1 MSIED
6 KVVQFP
12 VPVIVVA
19 MSDNGV
25 IGDGEKMPWHL
36 PADLKR
42 VKRMTMGKPLVM
54 GRKTYQSI
62 GKPLPGRTNIVVTR
76 DRGFKAEGI
85 EVLHDLDEAL
95 DVARRVALTDGVD
108 EIIIFGGAE
117 IYRQAF
123 DKVQRLQL
131 TEIHV
136 DVEGQTRFPDF
147 DRAEWHETGRED
159 HPADGDVPAH
169 SFVTLERG

>member
-1 MSIED
+1 MSMDD

-19 MSDNGV
+19 LSDNGV

-36 PADLKR
+36 PSDLKR

-76 DRGFKAEGI
+76 DHGFK
-85 EVLHDLDEAL
+85 V
-95 DVARRVALTDGVD
+95 DGV
-108 EIIIFGGAE
+108 
-117 IYRQAF
+117 
-123 DKVQRLQL
+123 
-131 TEIHV
+131 
-136 DVEGQTRFPDF
+136 EGKS
-147 DRAEWHETGRED
+147 
-159 HPADGDVPAH
+159 V
-169 SFVTLERG
+169 V

>member
-1 MSIED
+1 MEN
-6 KVVQFP
+6 KVVRFP
-12 VPVIVVA
+12 VLAIIVA

-25 IGDGEKMPWHL
+25 IGDGDRMPWHL

-62 GKPLPGRTNIVVTR
+62 GKPLPGRTTIIVTR
-76 DRGFKAEGI
+76 DHGFKAEGATVI
-85 EVLHDLDEAL
+85 HDLDEAL
-95 DVARRVALTDGVD
+95 DAARHVALMDGVD
-108 EIIIFGGAE
+108 EIFVFGGAE
-117 IYRQAF
+117 IYRQALN
-123 DKVQRLQL
+123 KVKRLHL

-136 DVEGQTRFPDF
+136 NVEGQTRFPDF
-147 DRAEWHETGRED
+147 DRAEWHETARED
-159 HPADGDVPAH
+159 HPAEGIMPSY